1 MKKELEKEIEREL
14 MFDTLCEFTNKYKID
29 SIKRISYFSPSNETV
44 LKTKDNKTFLSK
56 YKGNIA
62 YPYKFSATLGNFLDH
77 YLEDEEEKNDS
88 KIYEL
93 LLSMINKSAQEC
105 MFYLLEKPV
114 EVDFSLIKSLFSL
127 KKNAEIKILRKGNVL
142 FLFCSIKG

>member
-1 MKKELEKEIEREL
+1 MKKEIEREF
-14 MFDTLCEFTNKYKID
+14 MFDILCELTNKYKID
-29 SIKRISYFSPSNETV
+29 SIKRISYFSPSNETI

-62 YPYKFSATLGNFLDH
+62 YPYKFSAVLGIFLDH

-88 KIYEL
+88 KEI
-93 LLSMINKSAQEC
+93 LLSMINKSAQKC

-114 EVDFSLIKSLFSL
+114 EVDFSLIKNLFSL
-127 KKNAEIKILRKGNVL
+127 NKNAEMKVLRKGEML
-142 FLFCSIKG
+142 FLFCSIKS